1 MSGSEGRGDAPRPD
15 VWDRTWRSRSFE
27 VDVTSRALAEATFGR
42 GAVRGKSV
50 LELGCGNGR
59 LSRLALDFGARDV
72 TLVDFSPEALRSAR
86 RVLGDDPRAE
96 YLEAD
101 LLALDLPRR
110 YDFVFSSGVI
120 EHFRGNDF
128 ARAVQAHV
136 QSSSDRLAIIVPTWP
151 HLNSLRCRVPAI
163 ERKYGWQRP
172 LRLSE
177 FRGALEGG
185 GARVESAR
193 RLLPLYGIPVLGASP
208 VLRRASAFLDR
219 WLGGLLVVHARVTA

>member
-1 MSGSEGRGDAPRPD
+1 MSSSGDSREAPRPE
-15 VWDRTWRSRSFE
+15 VWDRTWKSRTFE
-27 VDVTSRALAEATFGR
+27 VDVTSRALAEATFGQ
-42 GAVRGKSV
+42 GAVEGRSV

-59 LSRLALDFGARDV
+59 LSRLALDFGARAV

-96 YLEAD
+96 YVQAD
-101 LLALDLPRR
+101 LLGLKLPRR

-120 EHFRGNDF
+120 EHFRAGDF
-128 ARAVQAHV
+128 VRAVQAHV
-136 QSSSDRLAIIVPTWP
+136 HASGDRLAIIVPTWP

-177 FRGALEGG
+177 FRGVLEEGG
-185 GARVESAR
+185 AEVESAR
-193 RLLPLYGIPVLGASP
+193 RLLPFYGIPGLGASP
-208 VLRRASAFLDR
+208 VLRRGSAFLDR
-219 WLGGLLVVHARVTA
+219 WLGGLLVVHARVTG